1 MSLAGVLVTVLAVA
15 AVAPSVGV
23 AVLPPASLAVV
34 GRCPAHC
41 PAHSSPVCGTD
52 NRDYDSVCRL
62 LQAACLQADN
72 EKGSDVLY
80 LTKYNTSLE
89 LQLNKRNRPPSKPVV
104 VVTRRK

>member
-1 MSLAGVLVTVLAVA
+1 MSLVSVVTVLAVA

-34 GRCPAHC
+34 GRC

-80 LTKYNTSLE
+80 CTSLSTTH
-89 LQLNKRNRPPSKPVV
+89 LLSCSLIKVTDPHLNLLS

>member
-1 MSLAGVLVTVLAVA
+1 MSLVSVVTVLAVA
-15 AVAPSVGV
+15 AVAPSAGV

-72 EKGSDVLY
+72 EKGTVPVLY
-80 LTKYNTSLE
+80 HCTSLS
-89 LQLNKRNRPPSKPVV
+89 NN
-104 VVTRRK
+104 

>member
-1 MSLAGVLVTVLAVA
+1 MSLVTVVTVLAVA
-15 AVAPSVGV
+15 AVAPSAGV

-80 LTKYNTSLE
+80 CTV
-89 LQLNKRNRPPSKPVV
+89 PH
-104 VVTRRK
+104 